1 MQIGNLARA
10 FQKALTTNN
19 NDSAFASRIPT
30 ITEPVNDGVITL
42 GGEVAER
49 ILVLPY
55 GLGSDNDAFSLRVIG
70 WRHIGPGVPQSI
82 PLWVPVILGEFA
94 CICSTI
100 VGVAT
105 APVLNTERFC
115 DTITPVAARLADRV
129 IAAGTAVNSD
139 CAILSPTGNAGIAAL
154 ELKLKG
160 YEKVEFTFDQTT
172 GTPTMNCL
180 ISFF

>member
-42 GGEVAER
+42 GGEVAR
-49 ILVLPY
+49 RMLVVPY
-55 GLGSDNDAFSLRVIG
+55 GLGSDNDAFSLRIIG
-70 WRHIGPGVPQSI
+70 WRHIGAGVPQSI
-82 PLWVPVILGEFA
+82 PLWVPIILGEFT

-115 DTITPVAARLADRV
+115 DTIAPVAARLADLV
-129 IAAGTAVNSD
+129 IAAGTAINSEV
-139 CAILSPTGNAGIAAL
+139 AVLSPTGNAGIAYL
-154 ELKLKG
+154 DLPLKG
-160 YEKVEFTFDQTT
+160 FEKVEFTFDQTT

-180 ISFF
+180 VTFF